1 MQEIRKNWHRIV
13 FEGRPIFVHR
23 HNADWFVPNAKADVL
38 LQSNSVDNAFFPRL
52 PKPNPM
58 QYVPVFESTHHLR
71 EFWIHLTNRCNLI
84 CKHCLFSSSPKEKDT
99 LSLESVLPHIKE
111 AYDKGCRLFVLS
123 GGEPFVHPQILDI
136 IHEILL
142 LEKSEVAILT
152 NGMLLE
158 KILTCKD
165 LPKER
170 VHFQI
175 SLDGLPNAHDAIRG
189 EGSFAKL
196 EANLAWLKVHE
207 YRFSLSLCLHP
218 LNVQT
223 LLTLIPL
230 VAKLGA
236 THLHFLWY
244 FAIGN
249 GVKEDILPTDVL
261 FDALIEAYHI
271 AKDNGVVIDNF
282 EALKTQ
288 IFAPKGT
295 VHDGSSSGRDSLA
308 LGYDGLFYPSAA
320 LVGISEVCLVGKT
333 IDEALQSS
341 VAKAIQK
348 SSVVT
353 LSSPLRFLLGGGD
366 LDHSFIHSHSFM
378 GDDPYTPLLEKLA
391 LWMILEAAHDLATD
405 TPALCL
411 EMGDILHSCGASNG
425 VGHTH
430 ANCLIATGENASLRL
445 VKSFY
450 HDAALEDKEDI
461 LNPICYEERYLTHIP
476 PQLRFRG
483 YGCGSPILDASLQK
497 GERVLD
503 LGCGR
508 GVECFIASKLVGQN
522 GAVKGIDMLYSML
535 SLARDGAKEV
545 SKNLGYNNLSFEKAY
560 LEELPLSDESYDVIT
575 SNCVLNLSSHKRKLF
590 AQIFR
595 VLKQGG
601 RLVVSDVICDEEA
614 DAKIRNSEKL
624 SGECIAGALSQR
636 HLLGLLSEAGFESVK
651 LLKKL
656 PYREVEGHPFHALT
670 FVAHKRAKTTFFVD
684 AQQMRTTQESGD
696 CCACSTPL
704 KQNHNCMVC
713 GEGLVYG
720 TVEKEET
727 CHYCGVLKHSSVT
740 CKEGHFVCDA
750 CHSKEALAVI
760 EHLCSTSK
768 QTDMLKLFYQIRE
781 HPSIP
786 KHGPEHHSMVPA
798 IILTT
803 YRNLGG
809 ILPQNALK
817 TALNRGSSIS
827 GGACGFLGICGA
839 AAGVGIAFAIILES
853 SPMKAQARSSA
864 QKVTHAVL
872 GQIAQYEAARC
883 CNREVWSALHIASSL
898 SQAFLHVKLLAEEQV
913 KCDQKKFNQHCY
925 GKQCPIF

>member
-1 MQEIRKNWHRIV
+1 MQEIRQNWHRIV
-13 FEGRPIFVHR
+13 LDERPVYVHR
-23 HNADWFVPNAKADVL
+23 HSADWFVPNAKADAL
-38 LQSNSVDNAFFPRL
+38 LQSNGTDNSFFARL
-52 PKPNPM
+52 PKPNP
-58 QYVPVFESTHHLR
+58 THYTPAFQEIKHLR
-71 EFWIHLTNRCNLI
+71 EFWIHLTNRCNLT

-99 LSLESVLPHIKE
+99 LTLSSLLPHIKE
-111 AYDKGCRLFVLS
+111 AYAKGCRLFVLS
-123 GGEPFVHPQILDI
+123 GGEPFVHPQIIEI
-136 IHEILL
+136 IQEILL
-142 LEKSEVAILT
+142 LKGSEVAILT

-165 LPKER
+165 LPKEK

-175 SLDGLPNAHDAIRG
+175 SLDGLPHEHDAIRG
-189 EGSFAKL
+189 IGSFAKL
-196 EANLAWLKVHE
+196 EANLTWLKTQG

-218 LNVQT
+218 LNVQS
-223 LLTLIPL
+223 LSQLIPL

-249 GVKEDILPTDVL
+249 GVKEDILSTDTL
-261 FDALIEAYHI
+261 FNALIQAHQVATE
-271 AKDNGVVIDNF
+271 NGVVIDNF

-295 VHDGSSSGRDSLA
+295 VHDGSSSGRDALA

-320 LVGISEVCLVGKT
+320 LVGIPEVCLEGKT
-333 IDEALQSS
+333 IDEALHSS

-348 SSVVT
+348 SSVVS

-366 LDHSFIHSHSFM
+366 LDHSFIHNHSFM

-391 LWMILEAAHDLATD
+391 LWMMLEVAQSVPTEA
-405 TPALCL
+405 PALCL
-411 EMGDILHSCGASNG
+411 EMGDILYSCGASQG

-461 LNPICYEERYLTHIP
+461 LNPVCYEERYLAHIP

-483 YGCGSPILDASLQK
+483 YGCGSPILDASLQE

-503 LGCGR
+503 LGSGR
-508 GVECFIASKLVGQN
+508 GVECFIASKLVGKS
-522 GAVKGIDMLYSML
+522 GEVKGIDMLDSML
-535 SLARDGAKEV
+535 SIANEGAKEV
-545 SKNLGYNNLSFEKAY
+545 TKNLGYNNLSFEKAY
-560 LEELPLSDESYDVIT
+560 LEELPQADESYDVIT

-614 DAKIRNSEKL
+614 SAKIRNSEKL

-636 HLLGLLSEAGFESVK
+636 HLLGLLSEAGFESVT
-651 LLKKL
+651 LIKKL
-656 PYREVEGHPFHALT
+656 PYREVEGHPFYALT
-670 FVAHKRAKTTFFVD
+670 FIAYKRAKSSFVVD
-684 AQQMRTTQESGD
+684 DTQMRTTQESGD
-696 CCACSTPL
+696 CCTCFVPP

-713 GEGLVYG
+713 GEELVYG
-720 TVEKEET
+720 AIEKEEK
-727 CHYCGVLKHSSVT
+727 CHYCGILKSSSVT

-760 EHLCSTSK
+760 EHLCTTTQES
-768 QTDMLKLFYQIRE
+768 DMLKLFYQIRE

-798 IILTT
+798 IIVTA

-809 ILPQNALK
+809 TLPPNALK
-817 TALNRGSSIS
+817 TALNRGSSIT

-883 CNREVWSALHIASSL
+883 CNREVWTALNIASSL
-898 SQAFLHVKLLAEEQV
+898 SGEFLHVKLLAEIEV
-913 KCDQKKFNQHCY
+913 KCDQKKFNQYCY
-925 GKQCPIF
+925 GKACPIF

>member
-1 MQEIRKNWHRIV
+1 MQEIRENWYRIV
-13 FEGRPIFVHR
+13 FEKRPIFVHR
-23 HNADWFVPNAKADVL
+23 HNADWFIPNAKADAL
-38 LQSNSVDNAFFPRL
+38 LQNAGMDNSFLPRL

-58 QYVPVFESTHHLR
+58 QYIPEFQKTKHLK
-71 EFWIHLTNRCNLI
+71 EFWIHLTNRCNLT

-99 LSLESVLPHIKE
+99 LTLSTVLPHIKE
-111 AYDKGCRLFVLS
+111 AYEKGCRLFVLS
-123 GGEPFVHPQILDI
+123 GGEPFVHPQIVEI
-136 IHEILL
+136 ILEILL
-142 LEKSEVAILT
+142 LEESEVAILT

-170 VHFQI
+170 IHFQI
-175 SLDGLPNAHDAIRG
+175 SLDGLPHEHDAIRG

-196 EANLAWLKVHE
+196 ETNLRWLKTQD

-218 LNVQT
+218 LNVKS
-223 LLTLIPL
+223 LPKLIPL
-230 VAKLGA
+230 VAQLGA
-236 THLHFLWY
+236 AHLHFLWY

-249 GVKEDILPTDVL
+249 GVKEDMLPTDVL
-261 FDALIEAYHI
+261 FDALIEAYHS

-320 LVGISEVCLVGKT
+320 LVGIPEVCLEGKT
-333 IDEALQSS
+333 IDEALQSL
-341 VAKAIQK
+341 VAQAIQK

-391 LWMILEAAHDLATD
+391 LWMMFQEAHDLVID
-405 TPALCL
+405 VPALCL
-411 EMGDILHSCGASNG
+411 EMGDILYSCGASNG

-461 LNPICYEERYLTHIP
+461 LNPVCYEERYLTHIP
-476 PQLRFRG
+476 PVLRFRG
-483 YGCGSPILDASLQK
+483 YGCGSPILDASLQE

-508 GVECFIASKLVGQN
+508 GVECFIASKLVGEK
-522 GAVKGIDMLYSML
+522 GVVKGIDMLSSML
-535 SLARDGAKEV
+535 TLARNGAKEV
-545 SKNLGYNNLSFEKAY
+545 AKNLGYTNLSFEKAY
-560 LEELPLSDESYDVIT
+560 LEALPESDESFDVIT

-614 DAKIRNSEKL
+614 GAKIRNSEKL

-656 PYREVEGHPFHALT
+656 PYREVEGHSFYALT
-670 FVAHKRAKTTFFVD
+670 FVAYKRSKKSFVVD
-684 AQQMRTTQESGD
+684 DKQMRTTQESGD

-750 CHSKEALAVI
+750 CHSKEALVVI

-768 QTDMLKLFYQIRE
+768 ETDMLKLFYQIRE

-817 TALNRGSSIS
+817 TALHRGASIQ

-898 SQAFLHVKLLAEEQV
+898 SQAFLHVKLLAGKKV
-913 KCDQKKFNQHCY
+913 KCDQKKFNQQCY
-925 GKQCPIF
+925 GKECPIF